1 MAAMSRELVEAG
13 LGWRYTPIRMAALIR
28 DPQTVVLVA
37 CETARIQ
44 GFAVMQFGD
53 ETAHLVLLC
62 VDPAARRRG
71 IGRGLTEWLIE
82 SAQVAGIASIALELR
97 ADNLDALAFYRR
109 LNFIET
115 QKLPGYYS
123 GLIAARRMVLP
134 LRRDGAA

>member
-37 CETARIQ
+37 CESARIQ

-71 IGRGLTEWLIE
+71 IGRGLTDWLIE

>member
-28 DPQTVVLVA
+28 DLQTVVLVA
-37 CETARIQ
+37 CESARIQ

-71 IGRGLTEWLIE
+71 IGRGLTDWLIE

>member
-37 CETARIQ
+37 CESARIQ